1 MRCASCAAEN
11 PAGARF
17 CIQCGAE
24 HALPTPIAAVAAAVS
39 GQRGHATVA
48 RAANAAQADLPHE
61 YEGNA
66 ERRSRASVIVAAST
80 RGPRSTPEHH
90 GGTPDHY
97 GRTSEPDGSMPD
109 RHRGTREYPVGA
121 QPASA
126 RTQPAPAGAQPAY
139 AQGPAN
145 GHLAAFLIALA
156 FAIAAVAFGA
166 WKMLGG
172 QLPSDG
178 RVPRPNQSVMSSFPP
193 EETPSPRRP
202 IGSPTPALPSGAS
215 SPDASPPRPPA
226 DATSQAP
233 RASEDKAGEA
243 GTATS
248 ASATQPIE
256 IRSLPA
262 KPAPRPPHRRPT
274 PEKAQPAAQAPAVQA
289 PEPSPAR
296 APEVA
301 AAPAAQP
308 STVDRWTRM
317 ADELSRCTREDF
329 ITRVICDQRVRF
341 RYCGNYWG
349 KVPQCPGSPAPER
362 GQ

>member
-24 HALPTPIAAVAAAVS
+24 QALPTPIAAVAAAVS
-39 GQRGHATVA
+39 GQRGGHATVA

-61 YEGNA
+61 HELEP
-66 ERRSRASVIVAAST
+66 ERRSRASVIAAAFVRET
-80 RGPRSTPEHH
+80 RGTPE
-90 GGTPDHY
+90 
-97 GRTSEPDGSMPD
+97 R
-109 RHRGTREYPVGA
+109 RGGA
-121 QPASA
+121 QPP
-126 RTQPAPAGAQPAY
+126 PAVSQPAY

-145 GHLAAFLIALA
+145 GHLAAFLITLA

-172 QLPSDG
+172 ELPSEN
-178 RVPRPNQSVMSSFPP
+178 RVPGRDQSVMSSFPP
-193 EETPSPRRP
+193 EATPSPRRP
-202 IGSPTPALPSGAS
+202 IGSPSPVPAPPS
-215 SPDASPPRPPA
+215 DASAPPSRAAAMPE
-226 DATSQAP
+226 AP
-233 RASEDKAGEA
+233 RTSEDKAGETGA
-243 GTATS
+243 A

-262 KPAPRPPHRRPT
+262 KPAPRPAHRRAA
-274 PEKAQPAAQAPAVQA
+274 PEKAQAAAQPPPVQAPAPPPV
-289 PEPSPAR
+289 R

-301 AAPAAQP
+301 AAPAP
-308 STVDRWTRM
+308 TPTPVVDRWTRM

-329 ITRVICDQRVRF
+329 IARVICDQRVRF

>member
-1 MRCASCAAEN
+1 MRCVSCAAEN

-24 HALPTPIAAVAAAVS
+24 QALPTPIAAVAAAVS
-39 GQRGHATVA
+39 GQRGHAAVA

-61 YEGNA
+61 HEPEP
-66 ERRSRASVIVAAST
+66 ERRPRATVIAAVREA
-80 RGPRSTPEHH
+80 RGMPE
-90 GGTPDHY
+90 
-97 GRTSEPDGSMPD
+97 R
-109 RHRGTREYPVGA
+109 RARA
-121 QPASA
+121 QPAA
-126 RTQPAPAGAQPAY
+126 AGAQPAY

-172 QLPSDG
+172 ELPSEN
-178 RVPRPNQSVMSSFPP
+178 RVPGPGPSVMSSFPP
-193 EETPSPRRP
+193 EATPSPRRP
-202 IGSPTPALPSGAS
+202 TGSPSPVPAPPS
-215 SPDASPPRPPA
+215 DASAPPSDASATPSPA
-226 DATSQAP
+226 AATPEAP
-233 RASEDKAGEA
+233 RASEDKAGETGA
-243 GTATS
+243 AAS

-262 KPAPRPPHRRPT
+262 KPAPRPVHRRAA
-274 PEKAQPAAQAPAVQA
+274 PEKAQPAAQPPAVQA
-289 PEPSPAR
+289 PAPPPVR

-301 AAPAAQP
+301 AAPPASAP
-308 STVDRWTRM
+308 VVDRWTRM

-329 ITRVICDQRVRF
+329 IARVICDQRVRF

>member
-17 CIQCGAE
+17 CVQCGAE
-24 HALPTPIAAVAAAVS
+24 QALPTPIAAVAAAVS
-39 GQRGHATVA
+39 GQRGHAAIA

-61 YEGNA
+61 HEPEP
-66 ERRSRASVIVAAST
+66 ERRTRASVIAAASVREA
-80 RGPRSTPEHH
+80 RGTPE
-90 GGTPDHY
+90 
-97 GRTSEPDGSMPD
+97 R
-109 RHRGTREYPVGA
+109 RARA
-121 QPASA
+121 QPAA
-126 RTQPAPAGAQPAY
+126 TLAQPAY

-172 QLPSDG
+172 ELPSG
-178 RVPRPNQSVMSSFPP
+178 NRVPGPDQSVMSSFPP
-193 EETPSPRRP
+193 EATPSPRRP
-202 IGSPTPALPSGAS
+202 IGSASPVPAPPS
-215 SPDASPPRPPA
+215 DASASPSPPA
-226 DATSQAP
+226 ATPEAP
-233 RASEDKAGEA
+233 RASEDKAG
-243 GTATS
+243 ATGAA

-262 KPAPRPPHRRPT
+262 KPAPRPAHRRT
-274 PEKAQPAAQAPAVQA
+274 APEKAQSAAQPPAVQA
-289 PEPSPAR
+289 PAAPVR

-301 AAPAAQP
+301 AAPAAP
-308 STVDRWTRM
+308 VVDRWTRM

-329 ITRVICDQRVRF
+329 IARVICDQRVRF

>member
-24 HALPTPIAAVAAAVS
+24 QALPTPIAAVAAAVS
-39 GQRGHATVA
+39 GQRHAAVA

-61 YEGNA
+61 HEPEP
-66 ERRSRASVIVAAST
+66 ERRSRASVIAAASVREA
-80 RGPRSTPEHH
+80 RGTPE
-90 GGTPDHY
+90 
-97 GRTSEPDGSMPD
+97 R
-109 RHRGTREYPVGA
+109 RGGA
-121 QPASA
+121 QPP
-126 RTQPAPAGAQPAY
+126 PAVSQPAY

-145 GHLAAFLIALA
+145 GHLAAFLITLA

-172 QLPSDG
+172 ELRSDN
-178 RVPRPNQSVMSSFPP
+178 RVPGPDQSVMSSFPP
-193 EETPSPRRP
+193 EATPSPRRP
-202 IGSPTPALPSGAS
+202 IGSPSPVPAPRS
-215 SPDASPPRPPA
+215 DASAPPSDASAPPSPA
-226 DATSQAP
+226 AATPEAP

-243 GTATS
+243 GAAAS

-262 KPAPRPPHRRPT
+262 KPAPRLAHRRAA
-274 PEKAQPAAQAPAVQA
+274 PEKAQAAAQPPPVQAPAPPV
-289 PEPSPAR
+289 R

-301 AAPAAQP
+301 AAPPAPAP
-308 STVDRWTRM
+308 AVDRWTRM

-329 ITRVICDQRVRF
+329 IARVICDQRVRF